1 MPHVHGRFAP
11 TPSGPL
17 HAGSLVAAV
26 ASYLDAR
33 HQAGRWSLRIEDVDP
48 PRCPAGAADT
58 ILRQLEAFGLE
69 WDGEVRYQSQ
79 RDHAYETALARL
91 TQQGMAYRCSCS
103 RRQWRDYGIYPG
115 WCRQGTRRP
124 DIACAWRLR
133 SDLGARPVSWQDRV
147 QGYQRFDPAALGDVV
162 LKRKDGLW
170 AYQLA
175 VVVDDIDQG
184 ISDVVRGLDLLDNT
198 PWQLQLYHALGVE
211 PPSYL
216 HLPLVMGQDGQKLSK
231 QNLAKPLPDTERE
244 IRQLLYATLTCLG
257 QRPDPASRSAPV
269 AEQLLSACRAWRPDA
284 MVTHAISA
292 DLLAVTASE

>member
-79 RDHAYETALARL
+79 RAHAYETALARL

-133 SDLGARPVSWQDRV
+133 SDLGAR
-147 QGYQRFDPAALGDVV
+147 
-162 LKRKDGLW
+162 
-170 AYQLA
+170 
-175 VVVDDIDQG
+175 
-184 ISDVVRGLDLLDNT
+184 
-198 PWQLQLYHALGVE
+198 
-211 PPSYL
+211 
-216 HLPLVMGQDGQKLSK
+216 
-231 QNLAKPLPDTERE
+231 
-244 IRQLLYATLTCLG
+244 
-257 QRPDPASRSAPV
+257 
-269 AEQLLSACRAWRPDA
+269 LSAGRTVFR
-284 MVTHAISA
+284 AISA
-292 DLLAVTASE
+292 STPQRWAMWCSSARMACGPTSSRW